1 METDGSLSGDHL
13 AGMDFDAHNK
23 EVRGAWYA
31 YNAGRPYR
39 VPVTLG
45 INVRYFLSNPEANTE
60 GVDFRLYSE
69 DPDVMFDTQLRF
81 QRWVK
86 FNLLHDAQLGLPKTW
101 QVNVD
106 FQNYYEAAWFGCP
119 ILYIEDQVPDTH
131 PAFRDEP
138 ERVLEKGVPDP
149 FGGLMA
155 RGLEYYER
163 FRKRAENETY
173 LDRPIEVTAGS
184 GCGTDGIMTAACN
197 LFGPEFVCVAMLTEP
212 ERIHRLLEF
221 ITEAMIA
228 RMTAWRE
235 KMGIPV
241 PQDGFG
247 YADDSIALLS
257 VDMFRE
263 HVLPYHR
270 RLCDALAT
278 EKPRSIHLCGDATRH
293 FVTLRD
299 ELNIVAFDT
308 GFPVD
313 FAQLRRD
320 LGPEVRIQGGPH
332 ADFLRT
338 ATPDAVREEVKRILF
353 SGVLRGGLF
362 VLREGNNLAPGTPV
376 ENIEAM
382 YHAGRQFGKLPE

>member
-1 METDGSLSGDHL
+1 
-13 AGMDFDAHNK
+13 MDFAAHNK

-45 INVRYFLSNPEANTE
+45 INVRYFLANPDANTE
-60 GVDFRLYSE
+60 GVDFRTYSE

-101 QVNVD
+101 QVSVD

-119 ILYIEDQVPDTH
+119 IQYMDGQVPDTH

-138 ERVLEKGVPDP
+138 ERVMEKGIPDP
-149 FGGLMA
+149 FDGLMA

-163 FRKRAENETY
+163 FRERAENETY
-173 LDRPIEVTAGS
+173 CDRPIEVAAPGF

-212 ERIHRLLEF
+212 DRLHLLLEF
-221 ITEAMIA
+221 ITEATTR
-228 RMTAWRE
+228 RMRAWRE
-235 KMGIPV
+235 KVGIPV

-263 HVLPYHR
+263 HILPYHR
-270 RLCDALAT
+270 KLCDVLAT
-278 EKPRSIHLCGDATRH
+278 EAPRSIHLCGDATRH

-299 ELNIVAFDT
+299 ELSIMSFDT

-313 FAQLRRD
+313 FTQLRRD

-338 ATPDAVREEVKRILF
+338 AGSDAVREDVKRILF
-353 SGVLRGGLF
+353 SGVLRGGMF
-362 VLREGNNLAPGTPV
+362 VLREGNNLAPGTPP
-376 ENIEAM
+376 ENVEAM
-382 YHAGRQFGKLPE
+382 YHAGRYYGRLPD